1 MLNFLV
7 RLIYEFFFE
16 IWLCL
21 MMNFSAISSE
31 NIDVHIISL
40 SLAIAMTL
48 VLLALIFGL
57 FALFCKW
64 GPYT

>member
-1 MLNFLV
+1 MLNFLL

-21 MMNFSAISSE
+21 MMNFSAISSDDF
-31 NIDVHIISL
+31 DVHFISL
-40 SLAIAMTL
+40 SLAIALTL

-57 FALFCKW
+57 FALFFKW